1 MPVSTTSYKA
11 GTMLEA
17 AVLCDQHGLS
27 YFKRI
32 ESTLQDLKGSS
43 QDQPSEQTCSVE
55 MMRKLITTI
64 QEQLPCQRFWQVEI
78 MVLVIKHIAVSTQEG
93 ESDNLSVLLDNGLTE
108 MLGKCTD
115 KKGDVICLEL
125 VRG

>member
-1 MPVSTTSYKA
+1 MEKHFLVNLMIVPPPLFSHK
-11 GTMLEA
+11 LEA

-43 QDQPSEQTCSVE
+43 QDQPSEQTRSVE

-64 QEQLPCQRFWQVEI
+64 QEVCI
-78 MVLVIKHIAVSTQEG
+78 
-93 ESDNLSVLLDNGLTE
+93 LL
-108 MLGKCTD
+108 CY
-115 KKGDVICLEL
+115 DVH
-125 VRG
+125 